1 MECDETQDSILRER
15 KRYKKK
21 YDAEDKDESKHKINK
36 RNISKGVFHK

>member
-15 KRYKKK
+15 KRYKK